1 MTPTRL
7 EYTIIQFVNERSRMQ
22 LFQPNLLNGLVFI
35 GWGSFPVLKFF
46 FKLLFKNQEKLGNSR
61 KEIGAEI
68 LRKSRISRTVE
79 MFCKKKIVRNFA
91 KFTGK
96 HLCLSLFLITLQAS
110 GVIGRRDK
118 GGWGLASVLDV
129 QSLFPLFKKIGFTP

>member
-7 EYTIIQFVNERSRMQ
+7 EYTTIQFVKERSRMQ
-22 LFQPNLLNGLVFI
+22 LFQPNLLNGLVFM
-35 GWGSFPVLKFF
+35 GWGSFAVLKFI

-79 MFCKKKIVRNFA
+79 MFCKKNFVRNFA

-96 HLCLSLFLITLQAS
+96 HLCLSLFFNNVTGLRCYRTKGQRRVGVSKCS
-110 GVIGRRDK
+110 GC
-118 GGWGLASVLDV
+118 SVFI
-129 QSLFPLFKKIGFTP
+129 SFI